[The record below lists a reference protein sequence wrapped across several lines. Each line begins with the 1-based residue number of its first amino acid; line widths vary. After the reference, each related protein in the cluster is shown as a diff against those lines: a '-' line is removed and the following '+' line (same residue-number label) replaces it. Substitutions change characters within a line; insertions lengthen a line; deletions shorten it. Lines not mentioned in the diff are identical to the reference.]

1 MISFLFL
8 LRKELIMIKNLWKH
22 ITLTCGNG
30 HTEEVVMDLKQGPL
44 SLFYACPKYYPENRK
59 EKERACAN
67 RLNLVDFEKMLDHMT
82 EKIEKGMDQGIEIN
96 LTGYQYRDRKGTQ
109 YTVLKHSKDDLKIE
123 VLNRRALK

>member
-1 MISFLFL
+1 
-8 LRKELIMIKNLWKH
+8 MIKNLWKH

-82 EKIEKGMDQGIEIN
+82 EKIEKGMD
-96 LTGYQYRDRKGTQ
+96 
-109 YTVLKHSKDDLKIE
+109 H
-123 VLNRRALK
+123 

>member
-1 MISFLFL
+1 
-8 LRKELIMIKNLWKH
+8 MIKNLWKH

-82 EKIEKGMDQGIEIN
+82 EKIEKGMDQGIEVN

-109 YTVLKHSKDDLKIE
+109 YTVLKHSKDDLMIE

>member
-1 MISFLFL
+1 
-8 LRKELIMIKNLWKH
+8 MIKNLWKH
-22 ITLTCGNG
+22 IVLTCGN
-30 HTEEVVMDLKQGPL
+30 HHEEEVIMDLKQGPL

-82 EKIEKGMDQGIEIN
+82 KKIEDGMDHGVEVN

-109 YTVLKHSKDDLKIE
+109 YKVLLHSKDDLKIE

>member
-1 MISFLFL
+1 
-8 LRKELIMIKNLWKH
+8 MIKNLWKH

-82 EKIEKGMDQGIEIN
+82 EKIEKGMDQGIEVN

-109 YTVLKHSKDDLKIE
+109 YTVLKHTNDDLKIE

>member
-1 MISFLFL
+1 
-8 LRKELIMIKNLWKH
+8 MIKNLWKH

-123 VLNRRALK
+123 VLNRRALKYRERN